1 MSEGQR
7 LAILCGG
14 GPAPGINSVIG
25 AATIRANLGGVH
37 VVGVRDGFKW
47 LMQGDISRTLP
58 LSIDTVSRIHF
69 TGGSYLGT
77 ARANPTRKTEYL
89 EATVDALERLGV
101 DKLLTI
107 GGDDTAFSAMSIARQ
122 AAGRLRVVHV
132 PKTIDNDLDLPHGI
146 STFGFQTARHVGTEL
161 VKNLMVDARTTTRWY
176 LIVAMG
182 RTAGHL
188 ALGIGKAAGATLSV
202 IPEEFGDAPIR
213 LDQVVDVLAG
223 AIIKRR
229 SHGHEHGTAM
239 LAEGLIEHLA
249 QEDLRAIGTIERD
262 EHGHPRLSEVNLGD
276 ILKQRLQERLH
287 QLGLQT
293 TLVTNEI
300 GYELRCAD
308 PIPLDMEYTRDLGYC
323 GAEYL
328 LEGGSNAMVT
338 LVNGR
343 FEPLPFSQMLDPRT
357 GRTRVRLVDVQ
368 SEHYRIA
375 RQYMVRLNRQDFA
388 DRQTLEALASA
399 AQLEPEQFRA
409 QFGHVVQH
417 EQQPVR
423 LRAVS

>member
-1 MSEGQR
+1 MSDSKR

-89 EATVDALERLGV
+89 EATVEALERLGV

-122 AAGRLRVVHV
+122 AAGRVRVVHV

-146 STFGFQTARHVGTEL
+146 STFGFQTARHVGVEL
-161 VKNLMVDARTTTRWY
+161 VKTLMVDAKTTSRWY
-176 LIVAMG
+176 IIVAMG
-182 RTAGHL
+182 RQAGHL
-188 ALGIGKAAGATLSV
+188 ALGIGKAAAATLTI
-202 IPEEFGDAPIR
+202 IPEEFGDGRIR
-213 LDQVVDVLAG
+213 LDHVVDILVG

-229 SHGHEHGTAM
+229 SLGHEDGTAI
-239 LAEGLIEHLA
+239 LAEGLVEQL
-249 QEDLRAIGTIERD
+249 EPRDLETFGELERD
-262 EHGHPRLSEVNLGD
+262 EHGHVRLAEVNLGD
-276 ILKQRLQERLH
+276 VIKARLRQRLT

-293 TLVTNEI
+293 ILVSKDI

-308 PIPLDMEYTRDLGYC
+308 PIPFDMEYTRDLGYC
-323 GAEYL
+323 ATQYL
-328 LEGGSNAMVT
+328 LDGGTDAMVM
-338 LVNGR
+338 LVDGR
-343 FEPLPFSQMLDPRT
+343 FQPLPFSQMLDPRT
-357 GRTRVRLVDVQ
+357 GRTRVRLVDVH
-368 SEHYRIA
+368 SEQYEIA
-375 RQYMVRLNRQDFA
+375 RRYMVRLRPEDLSDPASLAALSTVVHQAPEEFRRAFGYLVA
-388 DRQTLEALASA
+388 DRVSQDEL
-399 AQLEPEQFRA
+399 
-409 QFGHVVQH
+409 
-417 EQQPVR
+417 R
-423 LRAVS
+423 LTA

>member
-1 MSEGQR
+1 MSDVQR

-25 AATIRANLGGVH
+25 AATIRANLGGVQ
-37 VVGVRDGFKW
+37 VLGIRDGFKW
-47 LMQGDISRTLP
+47 LMQGDTDHTVP

-69 TGGSYLGT
+69 GGGSYIGT
-77 ARANPTRKTEYL
+77 SRANPTRQAQHMQATIATL
-89 EATVDALERLGV
+89 EQLRV

-107 GGDDTAFSAMSIARQ
+107 GGDDTAFSAMTLAKQ
-122 AAGRLRVVHV
+122 AGGRLRVVHV

-188 ALGIGKAAGATLSV
+188 ALGIGKAAGATLSI

-213 LDQVVDVLAG
+213 LSQVVDVLAG

-229 SHGHEHGTAM
+229 SHGHDDGTAM

-249 QEDLRAIGTIERD
+249 PEDLRAIGTIERD

-276 ILKQRLQERLH
+276 ILKVRLQERLH
-287 QLGLQT
+287 GLGLQT
-293 TLVTNEI
+293 TLVTKEI

-328 LEGGSNAMVT
+328 LEGGSDAMVT

-343 FEPLPFSQMLDPRT
+343 FEPLPFSKMLDPRT

-375 RQYMVRLNRQDFA
+375 RQYMVRLNRPDFA
-388 DRQTLEALASA
+388 DRQTLEALARA
-399 AQLEPEQFRA
+399 AKLEPEQFRA
-409 QFGHVVQH
+409 QFGHVVEH